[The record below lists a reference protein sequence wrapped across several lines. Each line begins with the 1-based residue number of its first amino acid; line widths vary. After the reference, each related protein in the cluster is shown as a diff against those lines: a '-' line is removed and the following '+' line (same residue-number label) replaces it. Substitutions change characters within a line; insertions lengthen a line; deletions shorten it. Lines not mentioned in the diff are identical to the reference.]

1 MMCLAAIIWA
11 NIEHIYY
18 GCTLEDNSSIGFR
31 DGLIDE
37 ELGGRGDEEHDHA
50 EEIDRDACL
59 KLFEEYMSL
68 EHVIY

>member
-1 MMCLAAIIWA
+1 MCLAACLWA

-31 DGLIDE
+31 DSTIDE
-37 ELGGRGDEEHDHA
+37 MLGGRDGASDYM

-59 KLFEEYMSL
+59 KLFEEYSYLDKEM
-68 EHVIY
+68 Y